1 MQEIKLTLSLA
12 EVNQVL
18 EALGQMPYI
27 QVYELISSI
36 QQQAQ
41 PQLSEPQQAL
51 GVRRGDTDER

>member
-18 EALGQMPYI
+18 EALGQMPYV

-36 QQQAQ
+36 QHQAE
-41 PQLSEPQQAL
+41 PQLNEQQQAL
-51 GVRRGDTDER
+51 GVQRGDTDER

>member
-1 MQEIKLTLSLA
+1 MQEIKLTLSLV

-41 PQLSEPQQAL
+41 PQLNDQQQAL
-51 GVRRGDTDER
+51 GVQRGDTDER

>member
-1 MQEIKLTLSLA
+1 MQEIKLTLSIA

-27 QVYELISSI
+27 QVYELITNI

-41 PQLSEPQQAL
+41 PQLSEQQQAV
-51 GVRRGDTDER
+51 GVQRGDADER

>member
-12 EVNQVL
+12 EVNQIL

-27 QVYELISSI
+27 RVYELVTNI

-41 PQLSEPQQAL
+41 TQLSEQQQAL
-51 GVRRGDTDER
+51 GVRGGDTDER

>member
-1 MQEIKLTLSLA
+1 MQEIKLTLSLV

-41 PQLSEPQQAL
+41 PQLSEQQAL
-51 GVRRGDTDER
+51 GVQRGDTDER

>member
-27 QVYELISSI
+27 QVYELINNI
-36 QQQAQ
+36 QQQAH
-41 PQLSEPQQAL
+41 PQLNEQAL
-51 GVRRGDTDER
+51 GLQRGDADER